1 MKAEWHKIQDKIPER
16 LESVI
21 GCSLDKAGNLLI
33 GECWYIG
40 NNQFYFFDQ
49 EWNEPNLPVEYILYR
64 AILYTISSASLS
76 IINPCFFFT

>member
-1 MKAEWHKIQDKIPER
+1 MKAEWHKIQDKIPEC

-40 NNQFYFFDQ
+40 NNQFYFF
-49 EWNEPNLPVEYILYR
+49 WYRRSCRGSILDGNAR
-64 AILYTISSASLS
+64 
-76 IINPCFFFT
+76 F